1 MRAAV
6 RAVEARLQPG
16 ECIFAPTVFP
26 IVAHYQSTSAP
37 LHYIFHSTPEIVD
50 RQMQGFYAAGC
61 SSFWYL
67 RARPWVDDPDGRVWS
82 SIQSRYQAREE
93 LDFPG
98 VRVVH
103 FISRN

>member
-1 MRAAV
+1 
-6 RAVEARLQPG
+6 
-16 ECIFAPTVFP
+16 
-26 IVAHYQSTSAP
+26 
-37 LHYIFHSTPEIVD
+37 
-50 RQMQGFYAAGC
+50 MQDFYAAGC

-98 VRVVH
+98 VRAVH